1 MADVGFIGLGEMGA
15 PMAEHLVD
23 GNDVTAFDVDES
35 AVERLED
42 SGAIPAAD
50 AADAVSGSDVVFLS
64 LPTPDTVERVVDEAA
79 NAFDPGTVLV
89 DLSTS
94 TPTTTDR
101 LADRLASRDVDV
113 LGAPVSG
120 GKSGASAGTLS
131 VMVGGDAS
139 VYEAC
144 RPLFESF
151 ADDVFHVGDD
161 PGHGHAVKLLNNYLS
176 FTGLLAASEA
186 VALGRA
192 AGLDAETLVD
202 AFNASSGRNSATE
215 DKFPAHV
222 LPETYDMGFPLELM
236 EKDIRLFA
244 EFGEA
249 HDAPLLLGSLV
260 RNLVGYA
267 RSEQGGEAD
276 MTRVYDF
283 FESKIDRD

>member
-1 MADVGFIGLGEMGA
+1 MADVGFIGLGEMGG
-15 PMAEHLVD
+15 PMAEHLLD
-23 GNDVTAFDVDES
+23 GNDMTAFDVDES
-35 AVERLED
+35 AVERLEEM
-42 SGAIPAAD
+42 GATPAAE
-50 AADAVSGSDVVFLS
+50 AADAVTGSDVVFLS
-64 LPTPDTVERVVDEAA
+64 LPTPDTVEHIVDEAA
-79 NAFDPGTVLV
+79 DAFESGAVLV

-94 TPTTTDR
+94 TPSTTDC
-101 LADRLASRDVDV
+101 LADRLANRDVDV

-120 GKSGASAGTLS
+120 GKSGAKAGSLS
-131 VMVGGDAS
+131 VMVGGDGS

-144 RPLFESF
+144 LPLFETF
-151 ADDVFHVGDD
+151 ADDVFYVGED

-192 AGLDAETLVD
+192 AGLDGETLVE

-215 DKFPAHV
+215 DK
-222 LPETYDMGFPLELM
+222 LPEYVLTGTYDMGFPLELM

-244 EFGEA
+244 EFGKA
-249 HDAPLLLGSLV
+249 HDAPVLLGDVV

-267 RSEQGGEAD
+267 RAQQGGEAD

-283 FESKIDRD
+283 FEEKIARD

>member
-42 SGAIPAAD
+42 SGATPAAE
-50 AADAVSGSDVVFLS
+50 AAAAVSGSDVVFLS

-79 NAFDPGTVLV
+79 DAFDPGTVLV

-94 TPTTTDR
+94 TPTTT
-101 LADRLASRDVDV
+101 DRLASRDVDV

-161 PGHGHAVKLLNNYLS
+161 PDHGHAVKLLNNYLS

-222 LPETYDMGFPLELM
+222 LLETYDMGFPLELM

-260 RNLVGYA
+260 RSLVGYA

-283 FESKIDRD
+283 FEAKIDRD